1 MPPKGY
7 NGYSVRVEVAERLDR
22 LIGDWGVDVSEA
34 IRRLLD
40 NYDRCRAP
48 EASPQPREQEPSPSP
63 TTTTNPNIESRRE
76 GRFNTEEFMERV
88 KAMGGAEYREKP
100 RRLNPRDYFIVMSSD
115 DVPAEK
121 AREALGV

>member
-7 NGYSVRVEVAERLDR
+7 RGYSVRVEVAERLDKLMEEWR
-22 LIGDWGVDVSEA
+22 VNVSEA

-40 NYDRCRAP
+40 SYERCRAP

-63 TTTTNPNIESRRE
+63 PTTNPNIESRRE
-76 GRFNTEEFMERV
+76 GRFNPEEFMERV

-115 DVPAEK
+115 DIPAEK
-121 AREALGV
+121 AREVLGS